1 MRKWYNDHI
10 DDRYI
15 YALFNSDQ
23 KHLNVYIGQT
33 TNVRRRYKQHL
44 KSSNQWFKEPP
55 EVLVLEK
62 TRTSQYEAYQLE
74 AVWLRVALRQNLKIH
89 NSEGDFQSAWSLWDK
104 LKPLAQ
110 NRRFPKPSEINN
122 FQMIEDPDLLNHLH
136 ASWIRLIGET

>member
-15 YALFNSDQ
+15 YALFNSD
-23 KHLNVYIGQT
+23 
-33 TNVRRRYKQHL
+33 
-44 KSSNQWFKEPP
+44 
-55 EVLVLEK
+55 
-62 TRTSQYEAYQLE
+62 
-74 AVWLRVALRQNLKIH
+74 
-89 NSEGDFQSAWSLWDK
+89 
-104 LKPLAQ
+104 Q